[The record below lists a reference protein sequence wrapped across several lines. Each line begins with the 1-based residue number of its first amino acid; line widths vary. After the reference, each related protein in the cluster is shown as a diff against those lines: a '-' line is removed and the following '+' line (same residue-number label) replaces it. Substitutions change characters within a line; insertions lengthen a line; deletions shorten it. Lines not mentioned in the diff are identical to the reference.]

1 MSYVPYIMIS
11 LREILL
17 VLLCVFSFL
26 LIIKMKDDIEY
37 SSSRLDWAE
46 SAKGCT
52 DSYSEVNTGLYRY
65 QLDNAS
71 FYVDEGYK
79 CTIAI
84 AATIG
89 LHLVAL
95 LYMAIKCFKKNN

>member
-1 MSYVPYIMIS
+1 MIT

-26 LIIKMKDDIEY
+26 LIIKMKDDIDN
-37 SSSRLDWAE
+37 SSSRLDWAD

-65 QLDNAS
+65 QLDKAS
-71 FYVDEGYK
+71 FYVDEGYR

-84 AATIG
+84 GAAIG
-89 LHLVAL
+89 LHLVLL
-95 LYMAIKCFKKNN
+95 LYMAIKCFKKNT